1 MRAARMVHRRWVH
14 MLRMHF
20 AQCIYH
26 AFDRVR
32 GSDSISMPANK
43 KQFYAILLNI
53 SAIYSHLFL
62 LFGVRTNFRA
72 MIAYAP
78 QPEIVASCIISLLPF
93 GWSFFLSS
101 TGRPSKCNA
110 SPIGVKLECHTKTL
124 RSPVDC
130 RCLLFDWLW
139 LAAHGS
145 ETCCKHPIVH
155 PVGYLFPLRTLSFV
169 GLTNRL
175 ANRGR
180 ECDAVVH
187 VICLSIRY
195 SRRAHHF
202 SHSFRSHLIFY
213 TFANAEPT
221 TT

>member
-1 MRAARMVHRRWVH
+1 
-14 MLRMHF
+14 
-20 AQCIYH
+20 
-26 AFDRVR
+26 
-32 GSDSISMPANK
+32 MPANK

-78 QPEIVASCIISLLPF
+78 QPKIVAAVSASIRIGFFSFLLIF
-93 GWSFFLSS
+93 
-101 TGRPSKCNA
+101 GRPRVFWCASKCNA
-110 SPIGVKLECHTKTL
+110 SPIGVKLECHTRTL
-124 RSPVDC
+124 RLPVEC
-130 RCLLFDWLW
+130 RCLRFDWLAARSQKHAVSTQSSIQ
-139 LAAHGS
+139 LATCSRRAHCRS
-145 ETCCKHPIVH
+145 SV
-155 PVGYLFPLRTLSFV
+155 V

-175 ANRGR
+175 ANRDR

-202 SHSFRSHLIFY
+202 SHSF
-213 TFANAEPT
+213 
-221 TT
+221 